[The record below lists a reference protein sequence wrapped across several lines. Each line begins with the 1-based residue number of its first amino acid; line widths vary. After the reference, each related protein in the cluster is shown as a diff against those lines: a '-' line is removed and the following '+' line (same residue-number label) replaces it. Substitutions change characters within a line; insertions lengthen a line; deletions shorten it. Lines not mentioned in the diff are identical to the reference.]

1 MGRGV
6 AALPQLPAADLS
18 LGAGAVVHAPPTLP
32 PMTSSPPTA
41 DRLLDA
47 QVAWVM
53 GEVTGDRLLEVIER
67 DVDELLDAAADVRL
81 SDAASPEPIIKAI
94 ELVLASVPASEVV
107 TGLVQ
112 VTADQLHDGPSSPI
126 VPADLVDRGQV
137 AALVDAALRMRP
149 LVAQALDRLTE
160 SPQAGT
166 LAARFVTRLVV
177 DVLEANRSMAKKI
190 PGVGSIVSLGTN
202 AATRMVGVADKQVQ
216 ALLGDTAGKGT
227 AMAVRRLNSVVMT
240 TLEDPTLRDAVLE
253 VWDTWGQ
260 EPFDGVG
267 DVVERDDV
275 RHLAAV
281 LQDIASTAAP
291 TPPAHAFVGTW
302 IRTVFELHGDTPV
315 GELLVDLGITR
326 DDVLVLATTI
336 VPPLVDAAVADGRLE
351 AAVRAR
357 LEPFFRS
364 PQVAEILSDA

>member
-1 MGRGV
+1 M
-6 AALPQLPAADLS
+6 AS
-18 LGAGAVVHAPPTLP
+18 APT
-32 PMTSSPPTA
+32 TA

-53 GEVTGDRLLEVIER
+53 DELTGDRLVEVIER
-67 DVDELLDAAADVRL
+67 DVDELLDGASEVRL
-81 SDAASPEPIIKAI
+81 GDVTTPEVLI
-94 ELVLASVPASEVV
+94 EAVEMVLARVPASQVA

-112 VTADQLHDGPSSPI
+112 ATVDQLHDGPTSPV
-126 VPADLVDRGQV
+126 VPADLVGRAQV
-137 AALVDAALRMRP
+137 AELVDAALTMRP
-149 LVAQALDRLTE
+149 LIGQALDRLTE

-190 PGVGSIVSLGTN
+190 PGVGSIVSFGTN

-253 VWDTWGQ
+253 VWDTWGR
-260 EPFDGVG
+260 EPFDGIG
-267 DVVERDDV
+267 DVVDRDDV

-291 TPPAHAFVGTW
+291 TPPVHAFLSAWVHTL
-302 IRTVFELHGDTPV
+302 FALHGDTPV
-315 GELLVDLGITR
+315 GQLLDDLGITPE
-326 DDVLVLATTI
+326 DVRGLATSI
-336 VPPLVDAAVADGRLE
+336 GAPLVAAAVADGRLE
-351 AAVRAR
+351 AAVRTR
-357 LEPFFRS
+357 LEPFFHS
-364 PQVAEILSDA
+364 PQVAAILDAG